1 MVKKIIFKIRMYL
14 VWILIPKS
22 ELRTPA
28 ADAERVYRQT
38 KETWGNH
45 DMSIYFAVSSII
57 YYRFPNPQD
66 IFEEALEYSK
76 RQNPS
81 NPDINDF
88 KTFRAAAE
96 WIFWWNQK
104 TEKEQ
109 LNNKPK

>member
-1 MVKKIIFKIRMYL
+1 MKKIIFKIRMYL

-28 ADAERVYRQT
+28 ADAERVYRTT
-38 KETWGNH
+38 KETWNNH
-45 DMSIYFAVSSII
+45 DSSVMYAVSAIMA
-57 YYRFPNPQD
+57 YRFPNLKD

-96 WIFWWNQK
+96 WFFWWNQK
-104 TEKEQ
+104 TEK
-109 LNNKPK
+109 